1 MKFIFVNNLFILLV
15 FIYVFDPDWA
25 RVIQAHSCE
34 FLLDLLEL
42 FKFDDLIKIVTY
54 PQQQQKK
61 VFDPDSWDFG
71 YLLN

>member
-1 MKFIFVNNLFILLV
+1 MKFILVNSLFILLV

-25 RVIQAHSCE
+25 RTIQTLPCE
-34 FLLDLLEL
+34 SLSDLLEL

>member
-1 MKFIFVNNLFILLV
+1 MKFILVNSLFILLV

-25 RVIQAHSCE
+25 RTIQALPCE
-34 FLLDLLEL
+34 SLSDLLEL